1 MKPFLSN
8 KGHFQKHITLIE
20 DNKIFSGDKA
30 VAEKLSNYFENAVNS
45 LQVEENR
52 LILTHVND
60 ADDPIDVIIK
70 RYENH
75 PSILA
80 IKSKIMQ
87 PMQKFVVSL
96 TNLPDII
103 TEVTSLNTKKAITFK
118 NIPANHLK
126 ETFDICS
133 QRLMTFG
140 ATL

>member
-1 MKPFLSN
+1 M
-8 KGHFQKHITLIE
+8 
-20 DNKIFSGDKA
+20 
-30 VAEKLSNYFENAVNS
+30 
-45 LQVEENR
+45 
-52 LILTHVND
+52 THVND

-87 PMQKFVVSL
+87 PMQKFLFSL

-103 TEVTSLNTKKAITFK
+103 IEVMSLNTKKAITFK
-118 NIPANHLK
+118 ISQQNILKKHLV
-126 ETFDICS
+126 FAA

-140 ATL
+140 AML